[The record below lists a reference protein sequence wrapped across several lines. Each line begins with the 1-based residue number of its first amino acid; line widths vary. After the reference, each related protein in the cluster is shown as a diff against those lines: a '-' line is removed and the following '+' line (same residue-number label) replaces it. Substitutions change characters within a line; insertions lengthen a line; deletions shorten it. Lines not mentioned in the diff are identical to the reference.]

1 MITTTKKLISSHRSR
16 TTKVKCLQSLTHS
29 WHTIL
34 LNRYLSLTS
43 KKNWNNKK
51 ESRNTTSTKS
61 KSREKSTC
69 KRDSKRIKSNMHNS
83 KRQSTQPKLNLS
95 NSQSNSLK

>member
-1 MITTTKKLISSHRSR
+1 MITTIKKPISSRRSR

-29 WHTIL
+29 WHTVL
-34 LNRYLSLTS
+34 LNRHLSMTS
-43 KKNWNNKK
+43 KKNWNDRK

-69 KRDSKRIKSNMHNS
+69 RRDSKKIRSNAHNS
-83 KRQSTQPKLNLS
+83 KRLSTQPKPNQL
-95 NSQSNSLK
+95 NSQSNSP